1 MNITKGQ
8 KKKKTDKNRQ
18 KRKKTDFTG
27 KKQKKEDRKR
37 MRRIRLTVAYDG
49 TDYCGWQVQN
59 NVATIEGEL
68 NTALTRLTGQTVKVI
83 GASRTDAGVHA
94 RGNVAVDRKSVV

>member
-1 MNITKGQ
+1 
-8 KKKKTDKNRQ
+8 
-18 KRKKTDFTG
+18 
-27 KKQKKEDRKR
+27 

-59 NVATIEGEL
+59 NGATIEGEL
-68 NTALTRLTGQTVKVI
+68 NTALTQLTGQTVKVI

-94 RGNVAVDRKSVV
+94 RGNVSSCGYTSSINIDDIIELKLMDKLKFYDVVNVNTACVTA

>member
-1 MNITKGQ
+1 
-8 KKKKTDKNRQ
+8 
-18 KRKKTDFTG
+18 
-27 KKQKKEDRKR
+27 

-83 GASRTDAGVHA
+83 GEPDGCRSSRK
-94 RGNVAVDRKSVV
+94 RKCGSI